1 MKLEL
6 RKVSWS
12 KALSEETP
20 AYSAQVWIDGKHFCD
35 VSNHGQGGCDSQH
48 PPKGMTNSDFRPR
61 LDAMNARIKAEF
73 PPETVD
79 VSGGAGKMFTMEQ
92 DLESLCQKE
101 LYRQDLVKS
110 VKRDLAKKVVFVKPG
125 KKGIWTVKVP
135 SEAQRAQLIDIVKKK
150 HGLDRT
156 LNEMT
161 LDEAVAVYR
170 SSVFSR

>member
-20 AYSAQVWIDGKHFCD
+20 AYSAQVWIDGRHFCD
-35 VSNHGQGGCDSQH
+35 VSNHGQGGCDCQY
-48 PPKGMTNSDFRPR
+48 PPKGMTNSDFRP
-61 LDAMNARIKAEF
+61 LLEAMEARIKAEF

-79 VSGGAGKMFTMEQ
+79 VGDGDGRTFTMEQ

-101 LYRQDLVKS
+101 LYRLDLAKT
-110 VKRDLAKKVVFVKPG
+110 VKRDLAKKVMWLKDGKQWSVKIGAAPLD
-125 KKGIWTVKVP
+125 
-135 SEAQRAQLIDIVKKK
+135 QLIPRLKAKYGIEK
-150 HGLDRT
+150 T

-161 LDEAVAVYR
+161 LDEAVAALEKAA
-170 SSVFSR
+170 